1 MNDPRP
7 ATEFTGRHMAII
19 IIAFFSVVI
28 AVNLVMARF
37 AIGTF
42 GGTVVDNSYV
52 ASQKFNGWL
61 EQARAQDALGW
72 QSSVVLD
79 PARYVVVTVEGAA
92 DTPVHPPMEVRAIAN
107 HPVGRTDSI
116 SLSFRVIAPGTFR
129 SNEALPQGRWKLHLS
144 IQQGENALK
153 RIEDVQ

>member
-7 ATEFTGRHMAII
+7 AKEFTGRHMAII
-19 IIAFFSVVI
+19 IVAFFSVVI

-61 EQARAQDALGW
+61 EQARTQDALGW
-72 QSSVVLD
+72 QSSVTLD
-79 PARYVVVTVEGAA
+79 PARYVLVAVDSGVDALE
-92 DTPVHPPMEVRAIAN
+92 HPAMEVRAIAN

-116 SLSFRVIAPGTFR
+116 SLSFRAIAPGTFR
-129 SNEALPQGRWKLHLS
+129 SIEALPPGRWKLHLS
-144 IQQGENALK
+144 IMQGDNALK